1 MFYSAIIT
9 QTQKSKSY
17 KKEPGCEKQW
27 SQDHERPETRHSTIS
42 TGKEWHKKEP
52 SLVFLEH
59 PVVTE
64 YILSRASKSIAYND
78 GITSFPKQ
86 GRRWQPPTNSV
97 ARILMKSSFF
107 KVPNHDELLA
117 KWARRQTLIQRFNTA
132 A

>member
-17 KKEPGCEKQW
+17 KKEPGCEKRR

-42 TGKEWHKKEP
+42 TGKGWYKKGP

-64 YILSRASKSIAYND
+64 FILLRASKLIAYND
-78 GITSFPKQ
+78 GFNSFPKLR
-86 GRRWQPPTNSV
+86 RRWQHPTNSV
-97 ARILMKSSFF
+97 ARILMKSSSF
-107 KVPNHDELLA
+107 
-117 KWARRQTLIQRFNTA
+117 
-132 A
+132 